1 MLTKKIQRRWLTE
14 KEQRWLKELV
24 VFDESRDEK
33 ALHRLR
39 LEIKKIRALVELA
52 KAQSGKRASGHLRGL
67 KEMFR
72 QAGVIRDAGSQVRY
86 LEERHLLSPEFRERQ
101 TRSIGLAGDEFAGHI
116 RQFRRKGKK
125 ASKRIRMEVQSIHAG
140 RIQQW
145 YAREII
151 RTGILLTG
159 SVDPLHGPTGGDEGY
174 DPLHEARK
182 KIKTLLYV
190 QKLLPVEIAER
201 IRLNTDYLDQLQEAI
216 GQWHDAMMAMAGWAK
231 DDIAG
236 ELVMRQECLDRE
248 RTALAL
254 ADRFCV
260 EAHLA

>member
-1 MLTKKIQRRWLTE
+1 MLTKKRQRQYLTE
-14 KEQRWLKELV
+14 KEQHWLQELV

-52 KAQSGKRASGHLRGL
+52 KVQSGKRAAVHFSGL
-67 KEMFR
+67 KKMFR

-101 TRSIGLAGDEFAGHI
+101 TRSIGLAGEVFAGHI

-125 ASKRIRMEVQSIHAG
+125 ASKRIRTELQSINGG
-140 RIQQW
+140 RIQRW

-151 RTGILLTG
+151 RTGILLMG
-159 SVDPLHGPTGGDEGY
+159 
-174 DPLHEARK
+174 PLHEARK

-190 QKLLPVEIAER
+190 QKVLPVEIVER
-201 IRLNTDYLDQLQEAI
+201 IRLNTNYLDQLQEAI
-216 GQWHDAMMAMAGWAK
+216 GQWHDAMVAMAGWAK
-231 DDIAG
+231 DDVTG
-236 ELVMRQECLDRE
+236 EMAMQRECRDRE
-248 RTALAL
+248 RTARAL
-254 ADRFCV
+254 ANTFYMQ
-260 EAHLA
+260 AHLV